1 MAAEELQSAGA
12 RERCD
17 LRVVGLALL
26 AVEAVARPLI
36 DEQRRLRVRRLGTL
50 DVGERDAAVVPP
62 VVIHDGTLG
71 FLVEVAHDLA
81 VIHHRAGEGQ
91 LAGRKIGQGSAPAVA
106 DGCRTAGV
114 FHHRKRGREVAL
126 RILRRQLLRVAAP
139 LLHVGGGV
147 AELYAAAH
155 PVEQAGRDGRVAVGG
170 EAVGHFADVAVDPE
184 DLLDHHQCAARA
196 AGCGREPRLKLVA
209 VAGHDGGVLAHGL
222 GILTRVAPRG
232 GVMLVGS
239 AVRRVAI
246 VGGLRIP
253 FARSYGAYA
262 TASNQD
268 MLTAAFRAV
277 VERFKLQGERLGDVA
292 AGAVLKHSR
301 DYNLV
306 RESVLS
312 SGLDPHTPGLDM
324 QRACGTSL
332 EATIDIGN
340 KIALGQ
346 IEAGLAGGTD
356 SISDAPLAYP
366 RAYQQLLLASYRG
379 RNAWQRL
386 SPWLG
391 LRPRHFKPVLPAVV
405 EPRTGLSMGQ
415 STEIMAKRWQIGRAE
430 QAQLAQHSHLNAA
443 AAWRSGFYDDLVV
456 EYLGLK
462 SDNNVRADSSAE
474 KLARLRPS
482 FAADGTL
489 TAGNSTPL
497 TDGASAVLLATP
509 EWAAKRKLPVL
520 AYLRYGK
527 AWAVDFAGGKEGL
540 LMAPTYA
547 VPAMLRDAGLTL
559 QDFDYY
565 EIHEAFAAQ
574 VLWTLKAWQSPEYC
588 RDVLGLPAP
597 LGSIDLGRLN
607 VKGGSVAI
615 GHPFAATGARIVGT
629 LAKILAGDARAKR
642 GLISVCT
649 AGGMGVTAIV
659 ER

>member
-1 MAAEELQSAGA
+1 
-12 RERCD
+12 
-17 LRVVGLALL
+17 
-26 AVEAVARPLI
+26 
-36 DEQRRLRVRRLGTL
+36 
-50 DVGERDAAVVPP
+50 
-62 VVIHDGTLG
+62 
-71 FLVEVAHDLA
+71 
-81 VIHHRAGEGQ
+81 
-91 LAGRKIGQGSAPAVA
+91 
-106 DGCRTAGV
+106 
-114 FHHRKRGREVAL
+114 
-126 RILRRQLLRVAAP
+126 
-139 LLHVGGGV
+139 
-147 AELYAAAH
+147 
-155 PVEQAGRDGRVAVGG
+155 
-170 EAVGHFADVAVDPE
+170 
-184 DLLDHHQCAARA
+184 
-196 AGCGREPRLKLVA
+196 
-209 VAGHDGGVLAHGL
+209 
-222 GILTRVAPRG
+222 
-232 GVMLVGS
+232 MLVGS

-306 RESVLS
+306 RECVLS

-332 EATIDIGN
+332 EAAIDIGN

-346 IEAGLAGGTD
+346 IEVGLAGGTD
-356 SISDAPLAYP
+356 SISDAPIVYP
-366 RAYQQLLLASYRG
+366 RSYQQLLLASYRG

-391 LRPRHFKPVLPAVV
+391 LRPRHFIPVLPAVV

-415 STEIMAKRWQIGRAE
+415 STEIMAKAWQIGRAE
-430 QAQLAQHSHLNAA
+430 QDQLAQQSHVKAA
-443 AAWRSGFYDDLVV
+443 AAWRDRFYDDLVV
-456 EYLGLK
+456 EYRGLK

-509 EWAAKRKLPVL
+509 EWAAKRNLRVL

-574 VLWTLKAWQSPEYC
+574 VLCTLKAWQSPEYC

-615 GHPFAATGARIVGT
+615 GHPFAATGTRILGT
-629 LAKILAGDARAKR
+629 LAKILAGDTSAKR
-642 GLISVCT
+642 GLISVCA
-649 AGGMGVTAIV
+649 AGGLGVTAIV